1 MRAGSNIGFFDNDGR
16 RRLIGRE
23 RNGIASALGSNR
35 LAVDGRSTILADY
48 AVRAFV
54 ESHAAANFAGV
65 KYGGDFSVGLLIKP
79 ETYLR
84 PVFSRRKTMEISIR
98 NFRHRNTRLSIRERN
113 RSGRGKR
120 TYTLGIH
127 KFRGD
132 QHDEQKRACVNRGH
146 PQSLA
151 PHAPKR
157 FAPLCACR
165 RNRRWFAAL
174 HLE

>member
-54 ESHAAANFAGV
+54 ESHAATNFAGV

-79 ETYLR
+79 KTYFSA
-84 PVFSRRKTMEISIR
+84 VFLGGEAMKIAIR
-98 NFRHRNTRLSIRERN
+98 NLRQRN
-113 RSGRGKR
+113 RSEEH
-120 TYTLGIH
+120 TSEL
-127 KFRGD
+127 
-132 QHDEQKRACVNRGH
+132 
-146 PQSLA
+146 QSPMYLV
-151 PHAPKR
+151 
-157 FAPLCACR
+157 
-165 RNRRWFAAL
+165 
-174 HLE
+174 